1 MVEYLFE
8 FLFFKIK
15 LTRIIGGITMAYEK
29 LAKSIIEHIGGKE
42 NISSVTHCA
51 TRLRFSLKDN
61 SKASKEKLESL
72 PEVLQAQ
79 NKAGQYQVI
88 IGTEV
93 GKVYDQLTKEANME
107 ESINLDENNEEP
119 SGNLISRFF
128 NVISAI
134 FTPLLPALAGAGI
147 LRGLLLLS
155 EQLGWLSEDSGTYG
169 ILSAASLAVF
179 YFLPVLLAFTSAKR
193 FGANP
198 YISAVI
204 GAALIHPDFMSL
216 LGEQGTGA
224 TTDFFGIPVVL
235 MTYSSTVIPAIL
247 AIWAYSYLEK
257 FLEKHIWKGLHLVFV
272 PLISF
277 IIIVPLTAIVFGPF
291 GVYVGE
297 AIASGINFL
306 SETNGWLTGLIVGGV
321 WNVFVVFGLQW
332 AVNPIMISNV
342 STLGY
347 DKIVPLTAAANF
359 GMAGATLG
367 VFIKT
372 RNKHMRSF
380 SGSALLSIFFAGI
393 TEPAIYG
400 VAMKL
405 KRPFI
410 AAIIGGAAGGAYIGG
425 TGVISH
431 AFVFGGL
438 TTIPAFVG
446 DTLVHYLIG
455 LGICF
460 VVGAVAA
467 YSLGFE
473 DPKEEDMVT
482 DATPTD
488 DTEEFAVSETES
500 IESQVVTSPLSGQV
514 VDLQEVEDGVF
525 SEGLLGKGVAI
536 IPSEG
541 KVYAP
546 DNGIMTTVFPTQHA
560 YGITTEHGAEILIHI
575 GINTVEL
582 DGKYFTSHVE
592 QGQSVSKGDL
602 LVEFDIEKIVKE
614 GYPIYTPVIVTNPND
629 FQSVTVTSE
638 DQTIAGESLLD
649 LE

>member
-1 MVEYLFE
+1 
-8 FLFFKIK
+8 
-15 LTRIIGGITMAYEK
+15 MAYEK
-29 LAKSIIEHIGGKE
+29 LAKSIIEYIGGKD

-61 SKASKEKLESL
+61 SKASKEKLELL
-72 PEVLQAQ
+72 PEILQAQ
-79 NKAGQYQVI
+79 HKAGQYQII

-93 GKVYDQLTKEANME
+93 GKVYNQLIKEAGME
-107 ESINLDENNEEP
+107 GPTSTENDEKP

-155 EQLGWLSEDSGTYG
+155 SQLGWLSEDSGTYG

-216 LGEQGTGA
+216 LGDQGTGA

-235 MTYSSTVIPAIL
+235 MTYSSTVIPSIL

-306 SETNGWLTGLIVGGV
+306 SETNGWLTGLVVGGV

-332 AVNPIMISNV
+332 AVNPIMISNI

-359 GMAGATLG
+359 GIAGATLG
-367 VFIKT
+367 VFLKT
-372 RNKHMRSF
+372 KNRHMRSF

-400 VAMKL
+400 VGMKL

-410 AAIIGGAAGGAYIGG
+410 AAIIGGAVGGAYIGG
-425 TGVISH
+425 TEVISH

-446 DTLVHYLIG
+446 STLVHYLIG
-455 LGICF
+455 LAICF
-460 VVGAVAA
+460 VVGAVVS
-467 YSLGFE
+467 YFLGFD
-473 DPKEEDMVT
+473 DPKEKDMVT
-482 DATPTD
+482 DAAPVNE
-488 DTEEFAVSETES
+488 TEEVTSV
-500 IESQVVTSPLSGQV
+500 ESQDMVSPLSGKV
-514 VDLQEVEDGVF
+514 VDLKEVNDGVF
-525 SEGLLGKGVAI
+525 SEGLLGKGIAI
-536 IPSEG
+536 IPSDG

-546 DNGIMTTVFPTQHA
+546 SSGTMSTVFPTRHA
-560 YGITTEHGAEILIHI
+560 YGVTTPSGAEILIHI

-582 DGKYFTSHVE
+582 DGKYFTAHVE
-592 QGQSVSKGDL
+592 QGQMVTEGDL
-602 LVEFDIEKIVKE
+602 LAEFDLDKIKAE
-614 GYPIYTPVIVTNPND
+614 GYPIYTPVIITNADKFENVIVQCD
-629 FQSVTVTSE
+629 GQIV
-638 DQTIAGESLLD
+638 AGDNLLE
-649 LE
+649 LQ